1 MMQRSGKK
9 IGASGGL
16 YREIRGIRNY
26 DMKKFRIFKN
36 LLIFFIF

>member
-26 DMKKFRIFKN
+26 DMKN
-36 LLIFFIF
+36 S

>member
-1 MMQRSGKK
+1 MMQRYGKK

-26 DMKKFRIFKN
+26 KLSNFLSIFS
-36 LLIFFIF
+36 